1 MRVAQLAK
9 AAAVSSETV
18 RHYTDL
24 GLLRPTRDPHNGYQQ
39 YSSTDLQRLRFVARA
54 RRMGFSLKDSQHI
67 LASADKGNAPC
78 SEVRDLLSERLSALQ
93 AHIEECQRLA
103 QVMQQAFAQWAD
115 KGECAPD
122 GQAIC
127 RLIEEFEAD
136 AGERRPA
143 TPCPAH

>member
-24 GLLRPTRDPHNGYQQ
+24 GLLRPTRNPDNGYQA
-39 YSSTDLQRLRFVARA
+39 YSSADLQRLRFIARA
-54 RRMGFSLKDSQHI
+54 RRLGFSLKDTQQI
-67 LASADKGNAPC
+67 LASADNGQAPC
-78 SEVRDLLSERLSALQ
+78 SEVRDLLSERLAALQ

-103 QVMQQAFAQWAD
+103 LVMQNAFDDWAD

-127 RLIEEFEAD
+127 RLIEDFEPD
-136 AGERRPA
+136 IGRRPA

>member
-9 AAAVSSETV
+9 AAVVSSETV

-24 GLLRPTRDPHNGYQQ
+24 GLLRPTRNPDNGYQE
-39 YSSTDLQRLRFVARA
+39 YSSTDLQRLRFIARA
-54 RRMGFSLKDSQHI
+54 RRLGFSLKDTQQI
-67 LASADKGNAPC
+67 LANADNGQAPC
-78 SEVRDLLSERLSALQ
+78 SEVRDLLSERLAALQ

-103 QVMQQAFAQWAD
+103 RVMQNAVDDWTD

-127 RLIEEFEAD
+127 RLIEDFEPD
-136 AGERRPA
+136 IERRPA

>member
-9 AAAVSSETV
+9 AAGVSSETV

-24 GLLRPTRDPHNGYQQ
+24 GLLRPARNRDNGYQE
-39 YSSTDLQRLRFVARA
+39 YSSADLQRLRFIARA
-54 RRMGFSLKDSQHI
+54 RRLGFSLKDVQAI
-67 LASADKGNAPC
+67 LARAESGSAPC
-78 SEVRDLLSERLSALQ
+78 GEVRDLLGNRLAALQ

-103 QVMQQAFAQWAD
+103 LVMRNALDDWA
-115 KGECAPD
+115 GRPECAPD

-127 RLIEEFEAD
+127 RLIEDFELP
-136 AGERRPA
+136 EESRPA